1 MHATGRIAAATAAMA
16 VVEADRSWVLSS
28 PAGDEARFSSD
39 FSRSGPAGG
48 DAGGDAVLGTP
59 DVEFSFDAAPF
70 VAAGVDPARIQ
81 GWAFAK
87 VETKDEAGKPIQVD
101 KLLRPF
107 DL

>member
-1 MHATGRIAAATAAMA
+1 MAAVEASAGR
-16 VVEADRSWVLSS
+16 VRWLDADRSWVLSS